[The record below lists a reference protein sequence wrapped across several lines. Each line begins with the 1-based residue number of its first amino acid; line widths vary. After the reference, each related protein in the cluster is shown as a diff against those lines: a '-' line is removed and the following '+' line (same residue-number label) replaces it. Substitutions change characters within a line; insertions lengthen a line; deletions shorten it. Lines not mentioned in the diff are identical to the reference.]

1 MVKRKIAAADPAKAM
16 EAAVK
21 ASSTLVVDKDIEF
34 IFDMLVSYDSSSV
47 VVRHKLC
54 VLGDALANSKKHK
67 NNTHFKKE
75 NIVDVDVHID
85 EIETE
90 RGLWEKRSLIL
101 RRKDGSSCSLLVTK
115 RLDKILE
122 NGETVKYE
130 DLYLQVPVAL
140 ARLEAETK
148 GGINKVSFYDKQK
161 FLLLDVENDEEKKK
175 REEAEAKAKADADA
189 E

>member
-1 MVKRKIAAADPAKAM
+1 MGKKKIIAADPVKAM

-34 IFDMLVSYDSSSV
+34 IFDMLVSYDSASI
-47 VVRHKLC
+47 VVRHKL
-54 VLGDALANSKKHK
+54 VDIGEALSKSKKHK
-67 NNTHFKKE
+67 NNPNFKAE
-75 NIVDVDVHID
+75 NIASVDVHVD

-101 RRKDGSSCSLLVTK
+101 RRKDGTSCSLLVTK
-115 RLDKILE
+115 RLDKLLE
-122 NGETVKYE
+122 NDETVKYE

-140 ARLEAETK
+140 ARIESESK

-175 REEAEAKAKADADA
+175 REEAEAKAKAKADA